1 MPEALRNQIV
11 TNFDFD
17 KLEQL
22 IRNRRRGGYFK
33 EDWEQ
38 YWPGFGLKRLWQHV
52 CRSLNCPQRI
62 RAEVKHVIGARL
74 NEFYNAYND
83 CIISDENLPSLDIR
97 DAFQDYTPDYA
108 QKSYLEGQKLFA
120 NIAHEF
126 NKKHGD
132 DDADVDYLLKF
143 IDVANQA
150 LDVPLSLENSVDG
163 VVCDYFVKSVETKL
177 SKM

>member
-11 TNFDFD
+11 TNLDFD

-33 EDWEQ
+33 EDGEQ

-108 QKSYLEGQKLFA
+108 QKSYLVAVQKRVAFDTSDFRTLLSY
-120 NIAHEF
+120 
-126 NKKHGD
+126 NKCIPRFTIKL
-132 DDADVDYLLKF
+132 ATIVST
-143 IDVANQA
+143 Q
-150 LDVPLSLENSVDG
+150 
-163 VVCDYFVKSVETKL
+163 TK
-177 SKM
+177 

>member
-11 TNFDFD
+11 TNLDFD

-33 EDWEQ
+33 EDGEQ

-52 CRSLNCPQRI
+52 CQSLNCPQRI

-108 QKSYLEGQKLFA
+108 QKSYLVAVQKRVAFDTSDFGTLLSY
-120 NIAHEF
+120 
-126 NKKHGD
+126 NKCIRNPGFQTFPVH
-132 DDADVDYLLKF
+132 LR
-143 IDVANQA
+143 N
-150 LDVPLSLENSVDG
+150 
-163 VVCDYFVKSVETKL
+163 
-177 SKM
+177 